1 MSRIIAGNL
10 IQIRHYLHEAEVGFL
25 NQDAKYIANQL
36 RMVALLSE
44 SLAYDI
50 INAKNDPF
58 STPDSQMA
66 QSSNGCCGGTAV
78 CQPPATPAPTRSNSL
93 VHPGFAAFSQQTWSP
108 QTSNSDNRGWVPV
121 VSSNIKAIS
130 YDKNSDTLAVKFVDN
145 DVYEYSNV
153 PSAIYSAFLI
163 APSKGRFFHQNIRDV
178 YNSVKLS

>member
-1 MSRIIAGNL
+1 MSRIIASNL

-36 RMVALLSE
+36 KMVSVLAE

-50 INAKNDPF
+50 ENANNDPF

-66 QSSNGCCGGTAV
+66 QASSSCCGGA
-78 CQPPATPAPTRSNSL
+78 CQPPAAPQTKSSNHI
-93 VHPGFAAFSQQTWSP
+93 VHPGFAAFGQQSWTP
-108 QTSNSDNRGWVPV
+108 QTSNSGNRSWTPV
-121 VSSNIKAIS
+121 VSSNIKAIA
-130 YDKNSDTLAVKFVDN
+130 YDKNNDTLAVKFVDD
-145 DVYEYSNV
+145 DVYEYSDV

>member
-1 MSRIIAGNL
+1 MSRIIASNL

-36 RMVALLSE
+36 KMVSVLAE

-50 INAKNDPF
+50 STAKNDPF
-58 STPDSQMA
+58 STPDSQVVQA
-66 QSSNGCCGGTAV
+66 FNSCCGGS
-78 CQPPATPAPTRSNSL
+78 CQTPTTPQPSSSSHA
-93 VHPGFAAFSQQTWSP
+93 VHPGFAAFSQQSWTP
-108 QTSNSDNRGWVPV
+108 QTSNSDNRNWTPV
-121 VSSNIKAIS
+121 VSSNIKAIA
-130 YDKNSDTLAVKFVDN
+130 YDRNNDTLAVKFLDN
-145 DVYEYSNV
+145 DVYEYSDV